1 MFWERGLRMALG
13 GGLRATDLIEKER
26 KRDVA
31 WFFDFVYW

>member
-1 MFWERGLRMALG
+1 MTLG

-26 KRDVA
+26 KRDGL